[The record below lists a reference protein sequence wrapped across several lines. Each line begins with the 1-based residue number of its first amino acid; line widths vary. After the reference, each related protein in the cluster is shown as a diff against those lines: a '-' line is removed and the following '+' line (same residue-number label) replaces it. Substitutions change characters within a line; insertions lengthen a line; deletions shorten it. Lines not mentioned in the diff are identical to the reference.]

1 MDNIEYPCCFYCSFY
16 NNPRNYCSHQTQYG
30 NVPPDFDCDHF
41 DRAEDFDY
49 EEFEEEE
56 FEEED

>member
-30 NVPPDFDCDHF
+30 NVTPDFDCYYF

-49 EEFEEEE
+49 EEFEEE
-56 FEEED
+56 D